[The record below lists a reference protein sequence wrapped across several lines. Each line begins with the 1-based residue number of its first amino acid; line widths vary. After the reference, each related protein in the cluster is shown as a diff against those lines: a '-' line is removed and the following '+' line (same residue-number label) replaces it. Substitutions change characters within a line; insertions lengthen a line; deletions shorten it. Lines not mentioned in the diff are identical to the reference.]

1 MKITFGIKYIGKNLE
16 NTIQEDKRYFKWALE
31 QDNLIKND
39 EEKKYIENY
48 FDNNSAD
55 EYYFNFGKYKGKSLT
70 WIRKYKF
77 SYLLHLKKEFDKN
90 ENTATGNGKD
100 NFEDLRNILNDI
112 FSKDDS
118 IENLELEVA

>member
-90 ENTATGNGKD
+90 ENKD

-112 FSKDDS
+112 PLLVTVFSKDDI